1 VMRILLVLVFF
12 LSSCATLTP
21 LSKSEVRCL
30 PPGVSP
36 AFLQWR
42 SVALLVALLREDGV
56 WLSAVRANYGQGMH
70 LISTLWIDETLL
82 AFDPAPR
89 DPEGP
94 VAYRTEY
101 MARAGPQSIRVRA
114 KPGTGCSWDH
124 IKLRAVRGRE
134 A

>member
-1 VMRILLVLVFF
+1 MRLLLLALVFL
-12 LSSCATLTP
+12 LSSCATPTP
-21 LSKSEVRCL
+21 LSKREVRCL
-30 PPGVSP
+30 PPGVPP

-42 SVALLVALLREDGV
+42 SVGLIIALLREDGV
-56 WLSAVRANYGQGMH
+56 WLPAVRANYGQGMN

-82 AFDPAPR
+82 VFDPAAR
-89 DPEGP
+89 DPEGL

-101 MARAGPQSIRVRA
+101 MARVGPKSIRVRA

-134 A
+134 T